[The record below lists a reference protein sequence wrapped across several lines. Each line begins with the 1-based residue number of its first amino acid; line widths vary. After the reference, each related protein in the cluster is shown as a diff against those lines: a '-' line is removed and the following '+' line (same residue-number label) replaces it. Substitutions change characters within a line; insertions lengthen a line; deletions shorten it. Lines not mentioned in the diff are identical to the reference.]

1 MFPLNV
7 IHICVVDRKMPKGNM
22 PEIKGVTTYAMISCL
37 LKHETWMILVKVSEV
52 QNAVKLDSNRRPT
65 LLDVELKFPR

>member
-1 MFPLNV
+1 
-7 IHICVVDRKMPKGNM
+7 M